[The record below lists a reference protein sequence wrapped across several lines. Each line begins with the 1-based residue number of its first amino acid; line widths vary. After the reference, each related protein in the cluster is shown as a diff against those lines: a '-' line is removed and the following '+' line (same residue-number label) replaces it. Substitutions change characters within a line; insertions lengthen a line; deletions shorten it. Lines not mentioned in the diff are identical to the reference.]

1 MVLFQ
6 SEGQQAQDPGRAAI
20 WDPVQRKQRTDVL
33 VRRQSSRKNSFLLR
47 GGKRV
52 ALFRPHMIGSGPPAL
67 GRALALLSLR
77 FKCPCRPQ
85 SLSQKHP
92 DECLTEYLGMPCSSQ
107 VDA

>member
-1 MVLFQ
+1 MLFQ

-33 VRRQSSRKNSFLLR
+33 VRRQSGRKNSFLLR

-67 GRALALLSLR
+67 GRALR
-77 FKCPCRPQ
+77 FAEFTDLNVPVGHSPSHRNTQ
-85 SLSQKHP
+85 
-92 DECLTEYLGMPCSSQ
+92 MN
-107 VDA
+107 V